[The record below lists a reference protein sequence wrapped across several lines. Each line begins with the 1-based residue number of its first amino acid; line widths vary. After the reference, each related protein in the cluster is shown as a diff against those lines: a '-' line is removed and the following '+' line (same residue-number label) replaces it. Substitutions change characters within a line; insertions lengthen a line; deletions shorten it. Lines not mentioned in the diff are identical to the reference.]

1 MISVIELVFN
11 GLLLLVFIPSHFKIK
26 MTDKLFFF
34 FFSRCNLFLGEVKC
48 REIQS
53 HFLGLPKTWDE
64 IYHRLISMRL
74 VLEEFDHRAP
84 FRLRIYYRYITK

>member
-34 FFSRCNLFLGEVKC
+34 FFRRCNLFLGEVKC

-64 IYHRLISMRL
+64 IDHRL

-84 FRLRIYYRYITK
+84 FRLRIYCRYITK